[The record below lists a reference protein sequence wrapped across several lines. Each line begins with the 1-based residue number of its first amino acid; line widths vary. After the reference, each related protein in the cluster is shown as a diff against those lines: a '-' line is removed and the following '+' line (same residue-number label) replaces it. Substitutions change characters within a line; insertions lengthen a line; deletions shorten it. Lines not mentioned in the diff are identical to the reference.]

1 MMRWRDRAH
10 LTCPPYALNMRLHHE
25 EQPGILHDSCR
36 EEKKH
41 RHSTVN
47 SHSVIF
53 IPAAGKE
60 EKGSRRESKKR
71 VEEKRE
77 IMRGYEMRGEK
88 ERWSRLWL
96 PLAGC
101 LSSALLNVLNWQG
114 GVNRQLPWP
123 LSSERKRQ
131 SWVAGGALCPILLR
145 WKALSSC
152 LSGTRPE
159 LPHKDLSNHCRLSA
173 SNGNPRVGFFASM
186 SQEGGREIQI
196 NK

>member
-1 MMRWRDRAH
+1 MKSIQEYYTTRIERRNLSD
-10 LTCPPYALNMRLHHE
+10 
-25 EQPGILHDSCR
+25 
-36 EEKKH
+36 KH
-41 RHSTVN
+41 RHSAVN

-53 IPAAGKE
+53 TPAAGKE
-60 EKGSRRESKKR
+60 KKGSRRESKKER
-71 VEEKRE
+71 GEEKRE

-96 PLAGC
+96 PSAGC
-101 LSSALLNVLNWQG
+101 PSSALLNVLNWQG
-114 GVNRQLPWP
+114 CVNRQLPWP

-131 SWVAGGALCPILLR
+131 SWVTGGALRPILLH

-152 LSGTRPE
+152 LPGTRLEP
-159 LPHKDLSNHCRLSA
+159 PHKNLSNHCRLSV

-186 SQEGGREIQI
+186 SQEGGREKQI